1 MFVTRAR
8 GPAHSRPDTF
18 LTASFLF
25 LFGIIV
31 ASKAGFCIIYSYF
44 RQRAIFKKWMKSFWD
59 GILSKAISSYLQLL
73 VDFVSVIWFSAKN
86 LVMKTLV
93 SIYLEKIY

>member
-1 MFVTRAR
+1 MFVTRAQ
-8 GPAHSRPDTF
+8 GTAHSRPDTF

-44 RQRAIFKKWMKSFWD
+44 RQRAIFKK
-59 GILSKAISSYLQLL
+59 
-73 VDFVSVIWFSAKN
+73 
-86 LVMKTLV
+86 
-93 SIYLEKIY
+93 